1 MAKIKEIYRKRKGRA
16 FLHDYRDYRG
26 KRHREL
32 IEVETRREAEEI
44 ASIVESKTAEIR
56 RGLRPPPRKRTIW
69 NDFEMRILT
78 YYEKNRAWSTTKR
91 VQDCLRNAKRVW
103 KKDHLQDIT
112 IQDVE
117 NFNIERLKKV
127 KPATIRLE
135 FRTLKAVFN
144 LAIKWKLIKENPIS
158 EVSLPRGPD
167 LKVRRLKENEIVNLL
182 KIVDDRGWQDIIN
195 VYLNTGARR
204 EELLPPKFT
213 WDNVNFDA
221 RKITFHGKGGKTRWV
236 PMNGTVIEILGRRKS
251 EGNNLPFDFKHD
263 TVSHK
268 VKRYMIRAGIS
279 DASLH
284 SIRKTFGSKLI
295 ESGTDIYTVSRLLGH
310 YSVMVTERHYI
321 SLLDNKYH
329 TAVGA
334 LDNSNKSTAK

>member
-26 KRHREL
+26 IRHREL

-44 ASIVESKTAEIR
+44 ASVVESKIAEIR
-56 RGLRPPPRKRTIW
+56 RGLRPPPRKRTNW
-69 NDFEMRILT
+69 NDFELQILT
-78 YYEKNRAWSTTKR
+78 YYEKNRAWTTTKR

-117 NFNIERLKKV
+117 NFKIERLKKV

-144 LAIKWKLIKENPIS
+144 LAIKWKLIKENPITA
-158 EVSLPRGPD
+158 VSVPKGPD
-167 LKVRRLKENEIVNLL
+167 LKIRRLTENEIENLL
-182 KIVDDRGWQDIIN
+182 KVVEDQGWQDIIN

-204 EELLPPKFT
+204 EELLPPKFS
-213 WDNVNFDA
+213 WDNVNFEE
-221 RKITFHGKGGKTRWV
+221 RKITLHGKAGKTRWV
-236 PMNGTVIEILGRRKS
+236 PMNGTVMEILGKRKS
-251 EGNNLPFDFKHD
+251 DGHRLPFDFKRD

-268 VKRYMIRAGIS
+268 IKRYMINAGIS
-279 DASLH
+279 EASLH

-321 SLLDNKYH
+321 SLLDNEYH